1 MCFAYFVKQN
11 SLGVSKGISCLEKNR
26 NHCRHPMM
34 QCWCYN
40 TGTVITPQN
49 DTNHSDWCHYS
60 FGVIRL
66 NRHNSLKDVHYRR
79 RRLGLKDPNLKN
91 EKVLPLQND
100 CRWSKGRS
108 KRGRGW
114 LTDKSNCSHL
124 PCYFSSWLY
133 PKLTAT
139 TTTPLPKQNAVWTP
153 IYNLFQGF
161 LLQARY

>member
-1 MCFAYFVKQN
+1 MNNFFVHIFCLNKCV
-11 SLGVSKGISCLEKNR
+11 SLTLSNKIVWVYQREYPVRKKNR

-34 QCWCYN
+34 PCWCYN

-139 TTTPLPKQNAVWTP
+139 TTTPLPKQNA
-153 IYNLFQGF
+153 I
-161 LLQARY
+161 